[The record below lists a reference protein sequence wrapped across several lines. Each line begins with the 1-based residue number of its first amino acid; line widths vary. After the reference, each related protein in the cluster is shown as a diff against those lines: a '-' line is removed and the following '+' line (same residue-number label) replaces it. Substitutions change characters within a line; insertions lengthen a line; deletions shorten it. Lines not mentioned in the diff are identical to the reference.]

1 MEVKY
6 LEIYNSFLKEL
17 SQIKL
22 VNDDTIELLLVES
35 DEKKINNG
43 IQLSL
48 AINSTTNFNYLLNSK
63 IKLFSHKN
71 PDTLQISEAL
81 FGKKLSLK
89 KIFNN
94 QTEETKNILWNYIH
108 NIILEI
114 NKINLSTNDDNKIK
128 ENISKLEVLIKKYK
142 NTNKS
147 KTPLN
152 TKDYINK
159 IINND
164 NLNPTTNEMIDDI
177 VKSFETVFKSGES
190 NPFQNI
196 MEINDKITNK
206 YKDKID
212 NGEINLNEIMESLQ
226 KSVPGLGDMNGLSDM
241 LSTFS
246 SSTSGEPK
254 ETIIMDENFSTADI
268 NQGELESEKPSM
280 VIGNMLKSV
289 ESITSNFIDTT
300 ASNNSELEPNT
311 EKVKAPDISKLMGI
325 FNKLGSLQDAK
336 PDDLQNIIENE
347 LGLDMSKIT
356 DQMSKMLGQND

>member
-6 LEIYNSFLKEL
+6 LQIYNSFLTEL
-17 SQIKL
+17 TQLKL
-22 VNDDTIELLLVES
+22 VTDNTIELLLTDT

-43 IQLSL
+43 LQLSL

-71 PDTLQISEAL
+71 PDTLQISESL

-94 QTEETKNILWNYIH
+94 QSEDTKNSLWNYIH
-108 NIILEI
+108 NIILVI
-114 NKINLSTNDDNKIK
+114 NKINLETNDDNKIK
-128 ENISKLEVLIKKYK
+128 ENISKLEIVINNYE
-142 NTNKS
+142 NNNIPKS
-147 KTPLN
+147 ISN
-152 TKDYINK
+152 TKSYINK

-164 NLNPTTNEMIDDI
+164 NLNSSTNEMIDDI
-177 VKSFETVFKSGES
+177 VKSFESVFTSGES

-212 NGEINLNEIMESLQ
+212 NGEINLNQIMESLQ
-226 KSVPGLGDMNGLSDM
+226 KNIPGIGDMNGLSDM
-241 LSTFS
+241 LSTFTS
-246 SSTSGEPK
+246 SSTSEPK
-254 ETIIMDENFSTADI
+254 ETVIMDENFSTADI
-268 NQGELESEKPSM
+268 NQGELESDKPNM

-289 ESITSNFIDTT
+289 ESLTSNFIDTT
-300 ASNNSELEPNT
+300 CNNDSTNQAD
-311 EKVKAPDISKLMGI
+311 VVSGSVPDMSKLMGI

-336 PDDLQNIIENE
+336 PDELQNIIENE
-347 LGLDMSKIT
+347 LGLDMSKISE
-356 DQMSKMLGQND
+356 QMSKMLGPNI